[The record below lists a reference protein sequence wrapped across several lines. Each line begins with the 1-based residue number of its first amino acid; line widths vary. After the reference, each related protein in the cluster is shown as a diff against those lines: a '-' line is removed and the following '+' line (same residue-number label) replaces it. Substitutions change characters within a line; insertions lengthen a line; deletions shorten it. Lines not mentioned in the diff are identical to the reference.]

1 MLDNKL
7 IPVVVALGY
16 FDSVH
21 RGHQKVIKTAVKQ
34 AKLTGAKTVVFTFK
48 GDLKGVIAGCEDK
61 VVFTPEERAV
71 FIKDIGADEIY
82 FAPVTES
89 FLSMD
94 KTEFLDFING
104 KFNIIGYVSGSD
116 YRFGKGGQ
124 GSVSD
129 VIKYAKEKGQ
139 FVVTAETL
147 TENGEKISTTLI
159 KKCLSDGNIVK
170 ANNLLGRA
178 YSVSGTV
185 FKDRKVGRKLGFP
198 TVNIKIVKDKHPL
211 KDGVY
216 FGSIELDKKR
226 YKTLIN
232 YGARPTYS
240 LSEKLIEA
248 HILDYSGEL
257 YGKNITICFSGF
269 LREIIKFSD
278 ENGLRTQ
285 LLADLDK
292 IRGKT
297 YD

>member
-7 IPVVVALGY
+7 TPVVIALGY

-21 RGHQKVIKTAVKQ
+21 RGHQKVIKTAREQ
-34 AKLTGAKTVVFTFK
+34 AKLIGAKTVVFTFK
-48 GDLKGVIAGCEDK
+48 GNLKSAITGGDDK
-61 VVFTPEERAV
+61 IVFTPEERAQ
-71 FIKDIGADEIY
+71 FIKDAGADEIY
-82 FAPVTES
+82 FAPVTEK
-89 FLSMD
+89 FLSMS

-104 KFNIIGYVSGSD
+104 EFNIKGYVSGSD

-129 VIKYAKEKGQ
+129 IINYAREKDQ
-139 FVVTAETL
+139 FVVTADTL
-147 TENGEKISTTLI
+147 TESGEKVSTTLI
-159 KKCLSDGNIVK
+159 KKCLSIGDIVK
-170 ANNLLGRA
+170 VNQLLGRA

-185 FKDRKVGRKLGFP
+185 FEDRKVGRKLGFP
-198 TVNIKIVKDKHPL
+198 TVNIKIAKDKHPL
-211 KDGVY
+211 KNGVY
-216 FGSIELDKKR
+216 SGSIVLDDKE

-240 LSEKLIEA
+240 LCEKLVEA

-257 YGKNITICFSGF
+257 YGKNITVCFSHF
-269 LREIIKFSD
+269 LREIVKFED
-278 ENGLRTQ
+278 ENGLKAQ

-292 IRGKT
+292 VREKA